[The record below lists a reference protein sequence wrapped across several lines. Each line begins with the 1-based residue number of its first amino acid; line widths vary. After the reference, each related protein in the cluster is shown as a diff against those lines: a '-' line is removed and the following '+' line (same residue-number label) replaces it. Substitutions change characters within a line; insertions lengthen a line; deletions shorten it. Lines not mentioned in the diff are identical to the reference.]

1 MGAATQR
8 SACERNAAFGGP
20 MGIMGHLII
29 DCHLFVHRKLEG
41 PAIGNHRPTH
51 RDGSVRGFEDP
62 QASAAASLPQESIG
76 MEGLRLPD
84 QKRNASPNGHRPKG
98 HWIDQ
103 RIGKEKEEQH
113 PRPDTLEVD
122 EKVEVIRSEVC
133 TVAAQPSWERL
144 PRRPEPSAG
153 PDKTAART
161 RIGIGPVHGK
171 RCRRTF

>member
-1 MGAATQR
+1 
-8 SACERNAAFGGP
+8 

-51 RDGSVRGFEDP
+51 RDGSVRGFADP

-113 PRPDTLEVD
+113 PRPDTLEMD
-122 EKVEVIRSEVC
+122 EKVEVIRSALCAFAV
-133 TVAAQPSWERL
+133 
-144 PRRPEPSAG
+144 
-153 PDKTAART
+153 
-161 RIGIGPVHGK
+161 
-171 RCRRTF
+171 